1 MLGSDMRKFLD
12 TLSRAVLSTKFLAM
26 VAAAGALYGQGLYVE
41 MGQLVMAWLAAQ
53 GISEH
58 GKGMGKPAG
67 VGHKD

>member
-1 MLGSDMRKFLD
+1 MLDSGMKKFLD

-26 VAAAGALYGQGLYVE
+26 VGAASALYGQGLYVE

>member
-1 MLGSDMRKFLD
+1 MKKFLD

-26 VAAAGALYGQGLYVE
+26 VAAAGALYNQGLYVE
-41 MGQLVMAWLAAQ
+41 MGQLVMAWLGAA
-53 GISEH
+53 GLSEC

>member
-1 MLGSDMRKFLD
+1 MKKFID
-12 TLSRAVLSTKFLAM
+12 ALSRALFSTKFLAM
-26 VAAAGALYGQGLYVE
+26 AGAAATLASQGLYVE

>member
-1 MLGSDMRKFLD
+1 MKKFLD
-12 TLSRAVLSTKFLAM
+12 TLSRAVLSTKFLGM
-26 VAAAGALYGQGLYVE
+26 VAAASALYGQGLYVE

-58 GKGMGKPAG
+58 GKGMGKPPG